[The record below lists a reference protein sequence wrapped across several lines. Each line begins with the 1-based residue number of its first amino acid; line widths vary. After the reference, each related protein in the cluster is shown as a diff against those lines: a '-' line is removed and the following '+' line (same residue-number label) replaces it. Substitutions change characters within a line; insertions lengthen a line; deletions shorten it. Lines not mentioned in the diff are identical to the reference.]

1 MVFRAVVR
9 GGRIV
14 LDEATSLPNGT
25 VLNLVADDEG
35 DDLDAREREGLESMI
50 STAVEE
56 ARSGQGRAAADV
68 IADLRARRR

>member
-1 MVFRAVVR
+1 MAYRPTMVFRAVVR

-35 DDLDAREREGLESMI
+35 DD
-50 STAVEE
+50 
-56 ARSGQGRAAADV
+56 
-68 IADLRARRR
+68 